1 VWIAGWILL
10 VVGLV
15 LCVSIAWAPLG
26 FVMMGV
32 GLVSLQMAERNRRKT
47 RTTVAP
53 ANASANKPMEES
65 SVSRQ
70 KQSRV
75 FREPP
80 LNPVAPSGALA
91 VAQPASSDRYG
102 YDREEWRRLVESDSD
117 LAQLASVLGDYG
129 QQYVDAFARNY
140 LAAPNKNRIAGIVD
154 GIIARAGSTHS
165 ARKTGPSEREGPPAA
180 QEPKVTQPRT
190 DSAHAR
196 FAPPAPTA
204 STEPTVETLPSAKTA
219 SLPPA
224 PTAASAP
231 AETATISNAIAAAP
245 PLQPPPEEVTIGPP
259 KIEPAKPD
267 QPRDSAP
274 GTSTDNDLTEMLRK
288 FAPDSNFLRKT

>member
-26 FVMMGV
+26 LVMMGV
-32 GLVSLQMAERNRRKT
+32 GLVSLQVAERNRRKA

-65 SVSRQ
+65 ATSRP
-70 KQSRV
+70 KGPRV

-80 LNPVAPSGALA
+80 PTPVAPGRAPA
-91 VAQPASSDRYG
+91 VAPPVNPDRYG

-165 ARKTGPSEREGPPAA
+165 ARKAGPSEREGPPAT
-180 QEPKVTQPRT
+180 QEPKVTQPQR
-190 DSAHAR
+190 DSGHAR

-204 STEPTVETLPSAKTA
+204 ATEPTAETAT
-219 SLPPA
+219 PPA
-224 PTAASAP
+224 AATAVSAP
-231 AETATISNAIAAAP
+231 AEAAAGSSAIAAVP
-245 PLQPPPEEVTIGPP
+245 PLQPPPEEVTIEPP
-259 KIEPAKPD
+259 KIEPAKPGR
-267 QPRDSAP
+267 PRDSTP
-274 GTSTDNDLTEMLRK
+274 GTSADDDLSEMLRK
-288 FAPDSNFLRKT
+288 FAPDSSFLRRT